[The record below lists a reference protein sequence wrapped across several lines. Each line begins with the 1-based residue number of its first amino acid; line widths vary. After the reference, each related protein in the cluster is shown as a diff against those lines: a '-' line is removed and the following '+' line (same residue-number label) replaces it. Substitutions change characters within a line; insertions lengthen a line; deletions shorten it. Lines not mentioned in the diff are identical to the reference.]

1 VSQPHRKSED
11 RDSLS
16 RRRAPILSRAKKVR
30 GDGELVAHVDRG
42 AEEHPDDDLV
52 LDISAFLI
60 TASNQVPYGDQ
71 RYCVFYN
78 ERLSTDQS
86 TRYVEDDNGAG
97 EHINVNLRRVDLEV
111 TKIVFCV
118 SIYDAEDLGYTFD
131 KIPEAHFWIEGP
143 FVGGDGE
150 MEEVYSDNLSKHFGK
165 ASAVVVGEIHRSGDD
180 GWKYI
185 RLGHVYPS
193 LREIGDIYGVTF
205 G

>member
-1 VSQPHRKSED
+1 M
-11 RDSLS
+11 LT
-16 RRRAPILSRAKKVR
+16 RARKVR

-42 AEEHPDDDLV
+42 AEAHVDDDLV

-60 TASNQVPYGDQ
+60 TVDNKVPYNDQ

-97 EHINVNLRRVDLEV
+97 EHINVSLKNVDREV
-111 TKIVFCV
+111 AKIVFAV
-118 SIYDAEDLGYTFD
+118 SIYDADDLGYTFNR
-131 KIPEAHFWIEGP
+131 IPEAHFWIEGP
-143 FVGGDGE
+143 FVGGQGE
-150 MEEVYSDNLSKHFGK
+150 MEEIFSDNLSKHYGE
-165 ASAVVVGEIHRSGDD
+165 AAAVVVGEIHRSGD

-185 RLGHVYPS
+185 KLGHVYPS
-193 LREIGDIYGVTF
+193 LLEIGAVYGVAF